1 MGSAIRYSPMV
12 LMAVLTVHSSW
23 AAVSTEEVAK
33 IEQAMP
39 SAPVVQPGQPR
50 RLLVVNLC
58 GPRGFK
64 HSSIP
69 YWDKVLEVMAAKT
82 RAFEVTFSSDMA
94 VFSAETLQAYDAI
107 CLNNTTKL
115 VFTDDQKKALLDF
128 VRSGKGLVG
137 IHAATD
143 NFDGWL
149 EASAMIGGRF
159 VKHPWTSD
167 KTVTVRIDD
176 PDHPLTRPFAGKA
189 FKVTD
194 EIYVTHPPFYGRD
207 KQRVLM
213 SLDMSDPNTLNVRG
227 VTPQD
232 HDTGISWIKQYGQG
246 RVFYGSLG
254 HNHPICWNPPILAH
268 YLAGIQFALGDLK
281 ADATPLPAPKGPQ
294 AKDGVSS
301 PFEERV
307 QKAAAYDFNKGPE
320 ALWTIEQSIREMK
333 PSEYPGAE
341 QCLLRAL
348 RAGGSPG
355 WIDFLCRQLGVVGSE
370 ASAEILIPMLKQED
384 TADMARYA
392 LERIGTPGIRN
403 RVRQV
408 LSEVPV
414 RTRIGICST
423 LGTWRDPDAVA
434 TLAGFLKGQDEDLRL
449 AAVAALARIGTDT
462 AAQPLVEALGG
473 TSGPAR
479 DRVLEACLQAAQAMA
494 RAGGR
499 ERAGQI
505 YRQVYEV
512 GSKPRI
518 RAAALAGRVDTDRAQ
533 AGPILLSALREPDQ
547 DLVVAASA
555 LVGRIGD
562 PTHRRQ
568 VAEFLPG
575 LPGPGKVVMLT
586 ALAQTGDQGL
596 SAQVLT
602 AARNE
607 KGDPQVAAVRA
618 LGPLGDRS
626 VVAFLAQTA
635 AAAEGEL
642 RQAARDS
649 LAQLGCD
656 GADEEILSRVQTAEG
671 AVQRELVAAIRAR
684 RTPGASDTLIRLA
697 AHQDAEVRGQALLAL
712 GEMGTAQ
719 DLLPLAGLLLKTPS
733 QGLEDAVVAVGRRV
747 EDSTTR
753 SDPVLA
759 LLDRANDPTVRG
771 AVLRVLGRLGSD
783 KALPILLEETRS
795 SDPGLRTE
803 AVRALADWPSPA
815 PMQDLWQVVTV
826 TPDLTRHVLALRG
839 YIQMVV
845 MPSDVPAAQKAE
857 RLGQAMA
864 AARRTDEK
872 RLVLSVL
879 PQCACVEALALAES
893 ALADPAL
900 KAEAGTA
907 LAGISP
913 SVMGDHRERV
923 TTLLNRVLAE
933 TENRSLR
940 QRINQILNRRD

>member
-1 MGSAIRYSPMV
+1 MV

-39 SAPVVQPGQPR
+39 SSPVVQPAQPR
-50 RLLVVNLC
+50 KLLVVNLC

-94 VFSAETLQAYDAI
+94 VFSAETLKAYDGI
-107 CLNNTTKL
+107 CFNNTTAL
-115 VFTDDQKKALLDF
+115 VFTDDQKKALMDF

-143 NFDGWL
+143 NFPGWE
-149 EASAMIGGRF
+149 EASHMIGGRF

-176 PDHPLTRPFAGKA
+176 PGHPLTKPFAGKA

-232 HDTGISWIKQYGQG
+232 HDTGISWIKPFGQG

-254 HNHPICWNPPILAH
+254 HNHPICWNPQILAH

-307 QKAAAYDFNKGPE
+307 QKAAAYDFGKGPE

-333 PSEYPGAE
+333 PSEYPVAE

-348 RAGGSPG
+348 RAGGSTG

-370 ASAEILIPMLKQED
+370 ASAEILIPMLRQED

-408 LSEVPV
+408 LSEVPA
-414 RTRIGICST
+414 RTRVGICST
-423 LGTWRDPDAVA
+423 LGTWRDPDAVE
-434 TLAGFLKGQDEDLRL
+434 TLSGFLKGRDEDLRL
-449 AAVAALARIGTDT
+449 AAIAALARIGTET
-462 AAQPLVEALGG
+462 AAQPLVEALGR

-479 DRVLEACLQAAQAMA
+479 DRVSEACLKAAQTMA
-494 RAGGR
+494 REGKGPQ
-499 ERAGQI
+499 AGQI
-505 YRQVYEV
+505 YKQVYEA
-512 GSKPRI
+512 GSSSRI
-518 RAAALAGRVDTDRAQ
+518 RAAALAGRIETDRAQ
-533 AGPILLSALREPDQ
+533 AGPILLSALRQPDQ
-547 DLVVAASA
+547 DLVVAACPMISQI
-555 LVGRIGD
+555 RD
-562 PTHRRQ
+562 PDQRRQ
-568 VAEFLPG
+568 LAEFLP
-575 LPGPGKVVMLT
+575 KVPEAGTVAMLT
-586 ALAQTGDQGL
+586 ALAQTGDRGL
-596 SAQVLT
+596 CAQVLS
-602 AARNE
+602 AARTE
-607 KGDPQVAAVRA
+607 KGDAQVAAVRA
-618 LGPLGDRS
+618 LGPLGDKTAVS
-626 VVAFLAQTA
+626 PLVAVA
-635 AAAEGEL
+635 ASSQGEL

-649 LAQLGCD
+649 LAQIWGD
-656 GADEEILSRVQTAEG
+656 QVDAEIVRTVRTAE
-671 AVQRELVAAIRAR
+671 APIQRELIRAIRAR
-684 RTPGASDTLIRLA
+684 GTQGASDTLIRIA
-697 AHQDAEVRGQALLAL
+697 TQQDAEARAQALLAL
-712 GEMGTAQ
+712 GELGTAQ
-719 DLLPLAGLLLKTPS
+719 DLAAVAGLLLKAPS
-733 QGLEDAVVAVGRRV
+733 QELEDAVVAIGQRV
-747 EDSTTR
+747 EDASTR

-759 LLDRANDPTVRG
+759 LLDGARDPTARG

-783 KALPILLEETRS
+783 KALPILLREMGS
-795 SDPGLRTE
+795 ADSGLRTE
-803 AVRALADWPSPA
+803 AVRALAAWPGPA
-815 PMQDLWQVVTV
+815 PMQDLWQVAT
-826 TPDLTRHVLALRG
+826 TATDLTQHVLALRG
-839 YIQMVV
+839 YVQMVG
-845 MPSDVPAAQKAE
+845 MPSDVPAAQKAG

-864 AARRTDEK
+864 VARRADEK
-872 RLVLSVL
+872 KLILSVL
-879 PQCACVEALALAES
+879 AQCACVEALDLAAS

-900 KAEAGTA
+900 KAEAGMA
-907 LAGISP
+907 IAAIGP
-913 SVMGDHRERV
+913 SVMADHGDKV
-923 TTLLNRVLAE
+923 GTLLNRVLAE
-933 TENRSLR
+933 TDNRSLQ
-940 QRINQILNRRD
+940 QRINQILKRQN